1 MVPLNLISG
10 YHRDLQETKEIVF
23 EGFDTVKETLSVIS
37 KVVKKLEVNRERAKE
52 LLTGELFATEEV
64 YKLVKKGV
72 PFREAY
78 MVVKERYT
86 NHP

>member
-1 MVPLNLISG
+1 FNLISG

-37 KVVKKLEVNRERAKE
+37 KVVKKLEVNKERAEE
-52 LLTGELFATEEV
+52 LLTHELFATEEV

-78 MVVKERYT
+78 KIIKEKYS
-86 NHP
+86 